1 MLLILFQV
9 RTLPSL
15 PPMVEV
21 DPDELAEDR
30 ESVGMIG
37 TRHEIGHRGPGVD
50 GKSRFI
56 GFDNISEARPL
67 SPI

>member
-1 MLLILFQV
+1 ML
-9 RTLPSL
+9 
-15 PPMVEV
+15 EV

-37 TRHEIGHRGPGVD
+37 WRQEIGHRGSAVE

-56 GFDNISEARPL
+56 GFDNISEATPL